1 MQDGSPTRSTP
12 VVYATAT
19 IDAGCGG
26 GFLSTEP
33 PPPLLLLADYS
44 GSAPSDAGEEECMQ
58 RRPVAK
64 LIVSYDY
71 RPKRLALPLPM
82 HWLQ

>member
-1 MQDGSPTRSTP
+1 MGPPPALPRLSTP
-12 VVYATAT
+12 LRLSTLVV
-19 IDAGCGG
+19 GG